1 MDVLLRK
8 STGHLFLIAMQK
20 SNDEIFL
27 ESAIKLFRYYKKL
40 GEGAIAQLND
50 EEVLRKPNDASN
62 SIALIVH
69 HLSGNMLSRWTDFL
83 TSDGEKSWRNREAE
97 FEESFPDKKAMLDAW
112 EKGWA
117 CLLNTLESL
126 KPSDLATIIYIRNE
140 GQSVLE
146 AIQRQLAHYA
156 SHVGQIMYQAKI
168 VKGDEFKSLSIPKG
182 KSDDFNK
189 DKFSEEK
196 SRKHFTDGL
205 K

>member
-1 MDVLLRK
+1 M
-8 STGHLFLIAMQK
+8 K

-50 EEVLRKPNDASN
+50 EEVFRKPNDASN

-146 AIQRQLAHYA
+146 AIQRQLAHYS

-168 VKGDEFKSLSIPKG
+168 IKSDEFKSLSIPKG

-189 DKFSEEK
+189 DKFSQEK